1 MHVPHTYALP
11 DDIDSL
17 KQLLIE
23 QHALVSSL
31 DQQIRVRE
39 TQLQQAQAELLSRDV
54 LIEKLKIELLRLK
67 RMQFGRSS
75 EQLDAKIAQLELTLE
90 ELEASETQRAA
101 SIAPPEV
108 AQPIERAKP
117 ARKPLPSHLPRESVT
132 HQDAC
137 NCPECGSKL
146 KALGEDISEVLE
158 YVPSYFKVI
167 RHVRPKL
174 SCAHC
179 QTIVQTPAPSRPIA
193 RGLAGPGLLAH
204 VLVSKYCDHLPLYRQ
219 SEIYARSGVTLERST
234 LADWVGQCS
243 ALLAP
248 LIDSLSQYVL
258 SAQKLHADDTP
269 VPVLYPGRGTTKQG
283 RLWTYVRDDRPAA
296 SLDPPAVWFAYTP
309 DRKGVHPSRHLKDF
323 KGTLQADGYAG
334 FDRLFNDSNPAH
346 PIQEA
351 ACWAHVRRKFY
362 DIQVATDSPLALEAL
377 NRIGELYV
385 IEEEIRG
392 RPPDL
397 RQQIR
402 TARAGP
408 KLSEMQAW
416 LITTRSQLSKKSEL
430 TRAINYALSRWRAL
444 TRYCEDGRI
453 EIDNN
458 AAERSLRVVALG
470 RKNYLFAGSDAGGER
485 AAAIY
490 SLLGTAKLNGLDP
503 EGYLRHVLTNIAD
516 HPVNRVGE
524 LLPWNITAHLQRGQ
538 DQPLAEDESK
548 I

>member
-1 MHVPHTYALP
+1 MLNTPSLP
-11 DDIDSL
+11 DDIESL
-17 KQLLIE
+17 KQLVIE
-23 QHALVSSL
+23 QRALL
-31 DQQIRVRE
+31 
-39 TQLQQAQAELLSRDV
+39 ASRDV

-67 RMQFGRSS
+67 RVQFGRSS

-90 ELEASETQRAA
+90 ELEASETQLAA
-101 SIAPPEV
+101 PMMASPTLT

-117 ARKPLPSHLPRESVT
+117 VRKPLPTHLPRESVT
-132 HQDAC
+132 HQGAC
-137 NCPECGSKL
+137 NCPECGSEL
-146 KALGEDISEVLE
+146 KRLGEDVSEVLE
-158 YVPSYFKVI
+158 YVPSHFKVI

-174 SCAHC
+174 SCARC
-179 QTIVQTPAPSRPIA
+179 QTIVQAPAPERPIA

-219 SEIYARSGVTLERST
+219 SEIYARDGVELERST

-243 ALLAP
+243 ALMTP
-248 LIDSLSQYVL
+248 LVNALSEYVL
-258 SAQKLHADDTP
+258 AAHKLHADDTP

-296 SLDPPAVWFAYTP
+296 SADPPAVWFAYSP
-309 DRKGVHPSRHLKDF
+309 DRKGVHPRTHLKDF
-323 KGTLQADGYAG
+323 RGILQADGYAG
-334 FDRLFNDSNPAH
+334 FDRLFNDADEQH

-362 DIQVATDSPLALEAL
+362 DIHAATDSPLALQAL
-377 NRIGELYV
+377 NRIGELYA
-385 IEEEIRG
+385 IEAEIRG
-392 RPPDL
+392 QPPDG
-397 RQQIR
+397 RR
-402 TARAGP
+402 EVRMARAGP
-408 KLSEMQAW
+408 KLDELHTWFIAA
-416 LITTRSQLSKKSEL
+416 RSQLSKKSE
-430 TRAINYALSRWRAL
+430 TSGAIHYALSRWRAL

-503 EGYLRHVLTNIAD
+503 ESYLRHVLTHIAE
-516 HPVNRVGE
+516 HPINRIEE
-524 LLPWNITAHLQRGQ
+524 LLPWYVAGTLSVPHRRA
-538 DQPLAEDESK
+538 A
-548 I
+548 